1 MGYINVVE
9 RYSMPIDDKVKK
21 EKYIEKVRRG
31 EFRNALKKGVPADV
45 FLDLSHDKTVRGTMS
60 DKTIQKLYEDNIGLY
75 ADVYTEDAELVEK
88 GLNGDLV
95 GWSYG
100 MSDFDGEYHVLPT
113 EVVAQVE
120 TTEEHIAAL
129 ENELSEE
136 LPNGIRKVAHV
147 SDVTIPEIGVHNVT
161 SLELAS
167 ISLIDRTA
175 EPTSRTSL
183 TVRAHEDIWY
193 GGALITEPHIIRRQ
207 PQKYIYFDEKYGHL
221 LNAK

>member
-1 MGYINVVE
+1 MIQNCKREVAKRVYIKEGKNGIHAMGYINVVE

-113 EVVAQVE
+113 EVVQKFAD
-120 TTEEHIAAL
+120 
-129 ENELSEE
+129 
-136 LPNGIRKVAHV
+136 V

-161 SLELAS
+161 S
-167 ISLIDRTA
+167 
-175 EPTSRTSL
+175 TSL

>member
-113 EVVAQVE
+113 EVVQKFAD
-120 TTEEHIAAL
+120 
-129 ENELSEE
+129 
-136 LPNGIRKVAHV
+136 V

>member
-1 MGYINVVE
+1 MIQNCKREVAKRVYIKEGKNGIHAMGYINVVE

-113 EVVAQVE
+113 EVVQKFAD
-120 TTEEHIAAL
+120 
-129 ENELSEE
+129 
-136 LPNGIRKVAHV
+136 V